1 MSESEQSWRDK
12 RKKHP
17 WQTMLT
23 QEEGAEIAAIEAE
36 MAEITARRRMLAAKR
51 NVIANR
57 ATQRC
62 RYQNGER

>member
-1 MSESEQSWRDK
+1 MSETEQGWRDK

-23 QEEGAEIAAIEAE
+23 QEERAEMTAIDNE

-51 NVIANR
+51 NVIVNR